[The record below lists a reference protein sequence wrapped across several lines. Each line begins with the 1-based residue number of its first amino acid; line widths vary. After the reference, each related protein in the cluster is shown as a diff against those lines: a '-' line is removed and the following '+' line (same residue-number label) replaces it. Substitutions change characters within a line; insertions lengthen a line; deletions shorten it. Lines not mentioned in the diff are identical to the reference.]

1 MSTTT
6 VETGPCFRV
15 YMLGPAWIEYRGEP
29 LTILRRQ
36 ARGLIYRL
44 AARLQPVSREE
55 LCFAFWPDMPERT
68 AHRHLSHVL
77 CHLRESLPMPDLV
90 RSHNELVELDPR
102 RAWSDACAFAAACA
116 LPAAPG
122 RDPGLLE
129 QALDYYRGSFLS
141 GFSLPGAGE
150 FEVWMT
156 GQRAAFERLYLD
168 TLTVLIACEADRS
181 GGGDKARAVRFAR
194 QYLRVDNLAEGVHR
208 QLMALYVSMG
218 DRRAALQQYQECAAA
233 LERKLGV
240 KPLPETRA
248 VYEAILQT

>member
-1 MSTTT
+1 MSTMR

-15 YMLGPAWIEYRGEP
+15 YILGPAWIEWGGEP

-36 ARGLIYRL
+36 ARGLVYRL
-44 AARLQPVSREE
+44 AAHMQPVSREE

-77 CHLRESLPMPDLV
+77 CHLRECLPMPTLV

-102 RAWSDACAFAAACA
+102 QAWSDTCAFEAACA
-116 LPAAPG
+116 LPDSGDLTALEH
-122 RDPGLLE
+122 GL
-129 QALDYYRGSFLS
+129 DHYRGPFLS
-141 GFSLPGAGE
+141 GFSLPDAPE
-150 FEVWMT
+150 FESWMAQ
-156 GQRAAFERLYLD
+156 QRSAFQRLYLD
-168 TLTVLIACEADRS
+168 GLAMLISAEADRTDA
-181 GGGDKARAVRFAR
+181 GGKARAVRFAR
-194 QYLRVDNLAEGVHR
+194 QYLKVDNLAEGVHR
-208 QLMALYVSMG
+208 QLMALYAAMG

-233 LERKLGV
+233 LERRLGV